1 MKKENTQSGLLGFEK
16 VALAIARIKNYCVG
30 KRVLVAFSGGKDSQ
44 CCYHLCKEAGV
55 DFEAQFTVCRFEPP
69 EQINFVH
76 SAYPD
81 VVFRRNYKMTLVD
94 EIAYRGLPS
103 RWARWC
109 CNNKHVKTEGFD
121 ITVLGVRAAE
131 SAKRRD
137 SWRMFGQ
144 KPDRTYYLAP
154 IIDWSE
160 EDVWNYLNSR
170 SIPHCSLYDEGFRR
184 IGCVCCPLAVSRK
197 KRDWERWPKIANV
210 LFLGL
215 KKHWA
220 RAVSMGGV
228 SKSGREFSCLK
239 FGTPEKCFN
248 HWLLT
253 GSTSPDYKPDMDALP
268 CMFAGTGFSESDG
281 VQVEGIEEVSK

>member
-1 MKKENTQSGLLGFEK
+1 MKQETNQAGLLGFEK
-16 VALAIARIKNYCVG
+16 VALAIARIKNYCSG

-44 CCYHLCKEAGV
+44 CCYHLCREAGI
-55 DFEAQFTVCRFEPP
+55 DFHAEFTVCRFEPP
-69 EQINFVH
+69 EQINFVRDN
-76 SAYPD
+76 YPD
-81 VVFRRNYKMTLVD
+81 ATFRRNYKMTLVD

-109 CNNKHVKTEGFD
+109 CNNKHVKTEGYD

-144 KPDRTYYLAP
+144 KPDRTFYLAP
-154 IIDWSE
+154 IIDWTE

-170 SIPHCSLYDEGFRR
+170 SIPHCCLYDEGFRR
-184 IGCVCCPLAVSRK
+184 IGCVCCPLAITKK

-210 LFLGL
+210 LFMGL
-215 KKHWA
+215 KKHWRKA
-220 RAVSMGGV
+220 ESMGGF
-228 SKSGREFSCLK
+228 SKTGREFTCLK
-239 FGTPEKCFN
+239 FGTPEKCFK

-253 GSTSPDYKPDMDALP
+253 GSTSPDYKPEMDELP

-281 VQVEGIEEVSK
+281 VHVEGIGEELK